1 MTGWKVFAGK
11 EALEIVRTWRIWV
24 LPGIV
29 LLFAITGPLIARF
42 TPEMVG
48 ALVGSSLGGFNLP
61 PPTYSDAYLQWT
73 KNLSQIV
80 LIALIIVYGSLVSG
94 EVRSGTAVLVLT
106 KPLSRNAMIAVKAI
120 VHSLFVSAVVI
131 VGALVT
137 WGLTFAIFGQAPAD
151 PLFSATAAFLV
162 LAVLFVCL
170 MTLLSVVVSSA
181 AGAAGAG
188 LGAYAVLAIAAI
200 WKPLG
205 EYSPAALTAQP
216 ASLAGGHDVTATWP
230 VISALVLAI
239 ACVVLAGTMFR
250 RLDL

>member
-1 MTGWKVFAGK
+1 MTGWLVFAGK
-11 EALEIVRTWRIWV
+11 EAREIVRTWRIWV

-42 TPEMVG
+42 TPELVG
-48 ALVGSSLGGFNLP
+48 ALVGNNLGGLNVP
-61 PPTYSDAYLQWT
+61 PPTYADAYLQWT

-80 LIALIIVYGSLVSG
+80 VIALIIVYGSLVSG

-131 VGALVT
+131 VGAMVT
-137 WGLTFAIFGQAPAD
+137 WGLTWATFGQAPAG
-151 PLFSATAAFLV
+151 PLWRATAAFLV

-170 MTLLSVVVSSA
+170 MTLLSVVVSSP

-188 LGAYAVLAIAAI
+188 LGVYVALAIAAI
-200 WKPLG
+200 WKPLD
-205 EYSPAALTAQP
+205 EYSPAALTSQP
-216 ASLAGGHDVTATWP
+216 ASLAGGHDVTTTWP
-230 VISALVLAI
+230 VISALVI
-239 ACVVLAGTMFR
+239 ATGCVVLAGTMFR
-250 RLDL
+250 RQDL